1 MPKTLT
7 RKNADIPNP
16 KEVKMKQ
23 YINSHLRNAAN
34 IAFSNNGLVYF
45 TELERGEVIKKMRLN
60 VFSCRIVFG
69 FVIKRYTCLTELISH
84 LFNNNHATFT
94 H

>member
-1 MPKTLT
+1 MPKTHT

-16 KEVKMKQ
+16 KVKMKQ

-45 TELERGEVIKKMRLN
+45 TELERGEVIKK
-60 VFSCRIVFG
+60 
-69 FVIKRYTCLTELISH
+69 
-84 LFNNNHATFT
+84 
-94 H
+94 

>member
-1 MPKTLT
+1 
-7 RKNADIPNP
+7 
-16 KEVKMKQ
+16 MKQ

-60 VFSCRIVFG
+60 VFFQKKQIAMIV
-69 FVIKRYTCLTELISH
+69 S
-84 LFNNNHATFT
+84 
-94 H
+94 